1 MTRRRRGWRWAAAP
15 LMLVAMSAW
24 AQKAP
29 DVALPPFS
37 NAYEPRNVD
46 ERGLWMLVDED
57 ERKLRDSAFV
67 INDPKLRDYV
77 RGVLCRTV
85 GADRCAGARVY
96 VMRVPSFNATMAPN
110 GMVEVWSGLLL
121 RTRNEAE
128 LAAVLGHEFAHFE
141 QRHGLSDFKHKRSM
155 SDIWAWAS
163 LMGGSAGSTLAT
175 AAAGSIYSFSRDQ
188 EREADVLGEKYGV
201 VAGYDPHAAAAVWT
215 RMMDEA
221 DATAL
226 GRKQRS
232 RRYDRVSFFAD
243 HPTNLERATYMRK
256 LADLSA
262 HGGDTGEAAFAA
274 AMKPWRGEFL
284 ADQLKLNDFG
294 GTEYLLEQL
303 AGSGWTEDLLF
314 ARAELYRMR
323 GNPRDLLSAAGFY
336 KQAIALD
343 PAHAESYRGLG
354 LSLMRSGAT
363 EEGGAALKRYLAL
376 KPAAPDAAMIATL
389 ATP

>member
-1 MTRRRRGWRWAAAP
+1 MTKRCVGLRWAAAP
-15 LMLVAMSAW
+15 LMVMAVAAA

-29 DVALPPFS
+29 NATLPPFS

-85 GADRCAGARVY
+85 GTDRCAGARVY

-121 RTRNEAE
+121 RVRDEAE
-128 LAAVLGHEFAHFE
+128 LASMLGHEFAHFE
-141 QRHGLSDFKHKRSM
+141 QRHSLNDFKHKRSM
-155 SDIWAWAS
+155 SDVWAWAS
-163 LMGGSAGSTLAT
+163 LMGGRAGGMVAT
-175 AAAGSIYSFSRDQ
+175 AAMGSIYSFNRDQ
-188 EREADVLGEKYGV
+188 EREADILGSRYGAA
-201 VAGYDPHAAAAVWT
+201 AGYDAHAASDVWT
-215 RMMDEA
+215 RLMDEA

-226 GRKQRS
+226 GRRQRS

-256 LADLSA
+256 LADASGT
-262 HGGDTGEAAFAA
+262 GGDTGRAAFAA
-274 AMKPWRGEFL
+274 AIKPWRAEFL

-303 AGSGWTEDLLF
+303 ANDGWAEDLLF
-314 ARAELYRMR
+314 ARGELYRTR
-323 GNPRDLLSAAGFY
+323 GNPRDLVSAAGFY

-343 PAHAESYRGLG
+343 PTHAQSYRGLG
-354 LSLMRSGAT
+354 LSLMRSGVT
-363 EEGGAALKRYLAL
+363 EEGRAALKRYLAL
-376 KPAAPDAAMIATL
+376 DPVAPDAAMIATL
-389 ATP
+389 MEP